1 MVHRVKG
8 LPDVNKQN
16 TNFEIFIEGPLPS
29 VSKMKKETF
38 FRMNLAK
45 APLIVTK
52 YGAVSMPKIKVELDD
67 AMVNLFN
74 KLLCL

>member
-1 MVHRVKG
+1 M
-8 LPDVNKQN
+8 
-16 TNFEIFIEGPLPS
+16 I
-29 VSKMKKETF
+29 
-38 FRMNLAK
+38 LAK

-52 YGAVSMPKIKVELDD
+52 YGAVSTPKIKVELDD